1 MDNMKKVLYFTA
13 LILLLSAVLFF
24 KYFTCVIYVNPQTNT
39 DVLTYITPVINKL
52 NKDIKYAVNT
62 LNTEGYKVRLIYTN
76 AYGSGFLKGNSIPN
90 DLDYSVGIHLG
101 AYDYDGTNEEEIA
114 DRIFK
119 EINSFYSSLYY
130 NLSGDFYS
138 AYSKFA
144 ALNLSPLYEQQQFA
158 SSIKK
163 ITEEKDYVIYTKKQ
177 LEFSNPPKY
186 ITFPFAMKANELLIE
201 DMPPVTVY
209 SNEITYSKNDKIYP
223 KEISIVPDYIFV
235 LKDIK
240 TNKKYNIEIVGESFK
255 GQRLQLSR
263 RFFVPQIF
271 IGMQSFYIK
280 TFPFLRDKEKYIEY
294 RLFNFER
301 LLTEVSNLTL
311 TNDRPVKKMKRI
323 LQIENLIEPAINPE
337 KSQKIKT
344 MISENLAKQEV
355 QALNDYSNIYGNILT
370 IMQTPKIF
378 FDMQND
384 GQIKNYLNIMLAQLD
399 LLSKSSE
406 IDKNSLKFLK
416 EYTENNFNKITEI
429 KDQKE
434 LDEFLIS
441 AFSDAD
447 KISKNVQNCF
457 KSVIKNQEEM
467 NNFIKEIEKLYT
479 DAGFHK
485 IDMGWIKEGTL
496 GIVKDDFTKNLTKD
510 ELKQLA
516 KENNLADVNYILI
529 NPVDMNKIYVK
540 HTVRVRFNSSKT
552 ENDNWL
558 KLKTKLLEDKKNFN
572 LKYKFL

>member
-1 MDNMKKVLYFTA
+1 MKKVLYFTA

-39 DVLTYITPVINKL
+39 DVLTYIIPVINKL

-101 AYDYDGTNEEEIA
+101 TYDYDGTNEEEIS

-144 ALNLSPLYEQQQFA
+144 ALNLSPLYKQQQFA

-280 TFPFLRDKEKYIEY
+280 TFPFLRDKEKYIE
-294 RLFNFER
+294 
-301 LLTEVSNLTL
+301 
-311 TNDRPVKKMKRI
+311 
-323 LQIENLIEPAINPE
+323 
-337 KSQKIKT
+337 
-344 MISENLAKQEV
+344 
-355 QALNDYSNIYGNILT
+355 
-370 IMQTPKIF
+370 
-378 FDMQND
+378 
-384 GQIKNYLNIMLAQLD
+384 
-399 LLSKSSE
+399 
-406 IDKNSLKFLK
+406 
-416 EYTENNFNKITEI
+416 
-429 KDQKE
+429 
-434 LDEFLIS
+434 
-441 AFSDAD
+441 
-447 KISKNVQNCF
+447 
-457 KSVIKNQEEM
+457 
-467 NNFIKEIEKLYT
+467 
-479 DAGFHK
+479 
-485 IDMGWIKEGTL
+485 
-496 GIVKDDFTKNLTKD
+496 
-510 ELKQLA
+510 
-516 KENNLADVNYILI
+516 
-529 NPVDMNKIYVK
+529 
-540 HTVRVRFNSSKT
+540 
-552 ENDNWL
+552 
-558 KLKTKLLEDKKNFN
+558 
-572 LKYKFL
+572 